1 MTTDARRE
9 ARKAMM
15 ALAPDVASK
24 KVYGA
29 DLPQGFQHESAQ
41 TSEENFPMEE
51 YEAEID
57 VPSSIPV
64 WFYLPLLYTIIAICS
79 GRNDGIWSCTR
90 ENLVTATQTTLFC

>member
-1 MTTDARRE
+1 
-9 ARKAMM
+9 MM
-15 ALAPDVASK
+15 ALAADVASK

-51 YEAEID
+51 DEAEID

-64 WFYLPLLYTIIAICS
+64 WFSLSLLYSHLFIANCS
-79 GRNDGIWSCTR
+79 GKK
-90 ENLVTATQTTLFC
+90 

>member
-1 MTTDARRE
+1 MSRFFMTTDAQRE

-51 YEAEID
+51 DEAEID

-64 WFYLPLLYTIIAICS
+64 WFSLPLLYTIIAICS
-79 GRNDGIWSCTR
+79 GKK
-90 ENLVTATQTTLFC
+90 